1 MNLSNKSIQ
10 STVGNL
16 LTIGSAA
23 GTPTTGTLQNGVG
36 QDVTSLTLDELQ
48 VNRLVQ
54 TQATIAANGTTL
66 SGATLLSAGVNLV
79 TSADSSN
86 IAVKLP
92 DSQLGL
98 IVNVINT
105 SSRNIEVFPFDATHS
120 LVGLA
125 AGASFVVPP
134 DNQLY
139 QFVCVQNPVI
149 GVWNIIVPYNNQTAT
164 LSYNVNMVIDSNSP
178 ASGGSRTTTGS
189 FDNLNSVVYTVF
201 DNSGTT
207 VISREM
213 VLGTLH
219 PNTVILDWNP
229 LAGYTEYRFK
239 RMTIKTNVPAGDLT
253 STLGQGSYS
262 LMGLTTGQLGTMRLL
277 QYAEYWDDTV
287 PPPVNQKFSHQVLNA
302 YFPLNYSS
310 DYSQGTSTAP
320 FSHYIA
326 QPSDLAY
333 DPNHANNR
341 FLKYEVSVPVQ
352 PNPPLGAT
360 TWNSNPYEWSRMFD
374 ANGNPIVYHQ
384 FNMVYGSSNT
394 SANTF
399 PSGFEFKGQWEVEVE
414 VR

>member
-79 TSADSSN
+79 TSADSNN

-105 SSRNIEVFPFDATHS
+105 SSRNIEVFPFNATHS

-164 LSYNVNMVIDSNSP
+164 LSYNVNMTIDSNSP
-178 ASGGSRTTTGS
+178 SVFSGIRSTTGNYGDLNPSVYQVYSGGAVVSREYI
-189 FDNLNSVVYTVF
+189 LNSIP
-201 DNSGTT
+201 SG
-207 VISREM
+207 
-213 VLGTLH
+213 
-219 PNTVILDWNP
+219 TVILDWNP

-239 RMTIKTNVPAGDLT
+239 RMTIKTNIPAGDLT
-253 STLGQGSYS
+253 TDLSQTATT
-262 LMGLTTGQLGTMRLL
+262 LMGLTSNEFGTMRLVHR
-277 QYAEYWDDTV
+277 ASYWDDTISPNSQQYSINHLEAV
-287 PPPVNQKFSHQVLNA
+287 MPNTYSYDYNQG
-302 YFPLNYSS
+302 SS
-310 DYSQGTSTAP
+310 STP
-320 FSHYIA
+320 FTHYIA
-326 QPSDLAY
+326 QPTDLAY

-341 FLKYEVSVPVQ
+341 FLKYEVSVPVN

-360 TWNSNPYEWSRMFD
+360 TFNSSLYDWSRMFD

-384 FNMVYGSSNT
+384 FNMVMGSSLPT
-394 SANTF
+394 SI
-399 PSGFEFKGQWEVEVE
+399 EFTGEWEIEVE

>member
-1 MNLSNKSIQ
+1 MDLRNKSIQ

-23 GTPTTGTLQNGVG
+23 GTPTTGTLQNGAG
-36 QDVTSLTLDELQ
+36 QDVTSLVLDELQ

-105 SSRNIEVFPFDATHS
+105 SSRNIEVFPFDAAHS
-120 LVGLA
+120 LVGLS
-125 AGASFVVPP
+125 AGASFTVPP

-164 LSYNVNMVIDSNSP
+164 LSYNVNMTIDSNSP
-178 ASGGSRTTTGS
+178 SVFSGVRSTTGNYGDLNPTVHQVYSGGVLVSREYV
-189 FDNLNSVVYTVF
+189 LNSIP
-201 DNSGTT
+201 SG
-207 VISREM
+207 
-213 VLGTLH
+213 
-219 PNTVILDWNP
+219 TVILDWNG

-239 RMTIKTNVPAGDLT
+239 RMTIKTNIPAGDLT
-253 STLGQGSYS
+253 TNASQYANT
-262 LMGLTTGQLGTMRLL
+262 LMGLTFSEFGTMRLVHR
-277 QYAEYWDDTV
+277 ASYWDDTISPNSQQYSINHLEAV
-287 PPPVNQKFSHQVLNA
+287 MPW
-302 YFPLNYSS
+302 NYSS
-310 DYSQGTSTAP
+310 DYNQGNSTTP
-320 FSHYIA
+320 FTHYLA
-326 QPSDLAY
+326 QPTDLAY

-341 FLKYEVSVPVQ
+341 FLKYEVSLPVN

-360 TWNSNPYEWSRMFD
+360 VFNTSPYSWSRMFD

-384 FNMVYGSSNT
+384 FNMVMGSSLPA
-394 SANTF
+394 SI
-399 PSGFEFKGQWEVEVE
+399 EFKGQWEIETE

>member
-1 MNLSNKSIQ
+1 MDLTNQSIQ

-16 LTIGSAA
+16 LTIGSTA

-36 QDVTSLTLDELQ
+36 QDVTSLTLDELR

-164 LSYNVNMVIDSNSP
+164 LSYNVNMTIDSNSP
-178 ASGGSRTTTGS
+178 VSGGKRSTTGNTG
-189 FDNLNSVVYTVF
+189 DLTTSVHSTYSGGALF
-201 DNSGTT
+201 SRELILGSMPSGT
-207 VISREM
+207 
-213 VLGTLH
+213 VL
-219 PNTVILDWNP
+219 LDWNP

-239 RMTIKTNVPAGDLT
+239 RMTVKTNIPAGDLT
-253 STLGQGSYS
+253 TDLSQTSTT
-262 LMGLTTGQLGTMRLL
+262 LMGLTALQFSTMRLSHT
-277 QYAEYWDDTV
+277 AEYWDDTISPNV
-287 PPPVNQKFSHQVLNA
+287 VKPSIEN
-302 YFPLNYSS
+302 LNYNFSAS
-310 DYSQGTSTAP
+310 YSYNFNQGNSTGQTT
-320 FSHYIA
+320 HYIA
-326 QPSDLAY
+326 QPTDLAY

-341 FLKYEVSVPVQ
+341 FLKYEVSVPVN

-360 TWNSNPYEWSRMFD
+360 TFNTDPYEWSRMFD

-384 FNMVYGSSNT
+384 FNMTYGDSNT
-394 SANTF
+394 SENTF
-399 PSGFEFKGQWEVEVE
+399 PTGFEFKGQWEVEVE

>member
-1 MNLSNKSIQ
+1 MNLSNESIQ

-16 LTIGSAA
+16 LTIGSTA

-36 QDVTSLTLDELQ
+36 QDVTSLVLDELQ

-120 LVGLA
+120 LVGLS
-125 AGASFVVPP
+125 AGASFTVPP

-164 LSYNVNMVIDSNSP
+164 LSYNVNMTIDSNSP
-178 ASGGSRTTTGS
+178 ASSGSRSTTGNFGDLVTTVHSVYSGGSI
-189 FDNLNSVVYTVF
+189 
-201 DNSGTT
+201 
-207 VISREM
+207 ISREM
-213 VLGTLH
+213 ILGSVPSGIVL
-219 PNTVILDWNP
+219 LDWNA

-239 RMTIKTNVPAGDLT
+239 RLTIKTNVPAGDLT
-253 STLGQGSYS
+253 TTLGQGSYS
-262 LMGLTTGQLGTMRLL
+262 LMGLTTSQLGTMKLVHR
-277 QYAEYWDDTV
+277 AAYWDDTIS
-287 PPPVNQKFSHQVLNA
+287 PNTQQYSLGHLELPM
-302 YFPLNYSS
+302 PLNYSS
-310 DYSQGTSTAP
+310 DYNQGNSTTP
-320 FSHYIA
+320 FTHYLA
-326 QPSDLAY
+326 QPTDLAY

-341 FLKYEVSVPVQ
+341 FLKYEVSLPVN

-360 TWNSNPYEWSRMFD
+360 VFNTSPYDWSRMFD

-399 PSGFEFKGQWEVEVE
+399 PAGFEFKGQWEVEVE